1 MSFLCGSAGKESPC
15 SAGDLG
21 LIPGLGRSPGE
32 KEKLLTPVFW
42 PGEFHGLCSLW
53 VTKSHRQLSDFQFYF
68 SSKCTVYVVGSVLI
82 RDKKHDI

>member
-1 MSFLCGSAGKESPC
+1 MIQLVKNPPAVLETWVQS
-15 SAGDLG
+15 LG
-21 LIPGLGRSPGE
+21 WEDPLE
-32 KEKLLTPVFW
+32 KGKLLTPVFW

-53 VTKSHRQLSDFQFYF
+53 VTKSQRRLSDFQFYF